1 MAKNKTAAS
10 TQKYLPFKAVKEGV
24 VLMKDGSARAVLMVN
39 SINFNLKSQDE
50 QNALLESYQSF
61 LNSLGFP
68 IQIVVQSRILD
79 LDNYLNNL
87 DTISRGQSNELLQL
101 QTKEY
106 TAFVRELIG
115 VANIMSKTFY
125 VVVSYAPGLEIAGN
139 FISRLFHKRL
149 ITPSGKFQEAK
160 DELKRRAGLV
170 ANGLA
175 PLGLNSALLNTEE
188 LIDLLYSTYNPD
200 TARRQKLFNVSA
212 VDADVITRMQGKAK
226 TQE

>member
-1 MAKNKTAAS
+1 MAKKQTSAS
-10 TQKYLPFKAVKEGV
+10 TQKYLPFKSIKAGV
-24 VLMKDGSARAVLMVN
+24 ILMKDGSGRVALMVN

-50 QNALLESYQSF
+50 QTALLNNYQSF

-79 LDNYLNNL
+79 LENYLSNL
-87 DTISRGQSNELLQL
+87 DRLGQAQNNELLQT

-115 VANIMSKTFY
+115 LANIMSKTFY
-125 VVVSYAPGLEIAGN
+125 IILPYSPGLAVGGS
-139 FISRLFHKRL
+139 FFGRLFGKKA
-149 ITPSGKFQEAK
+149 ITPSGKFQELK
-160 DELKRRAGLV
+160 DELNRRAQIVVGGLST
-170 ANGLA
+170 
-175 PLGLNSALLNTEE
+175 LGLNSVLLNTEE

-200 TARRQKLFNVSA
+200 IARRQKLFNVSA
-212 VDADVITRMQGKAK
+212 VDADVITRLNKK